1 MDGSRPKK
9 NNETDS
15 SQLGAARFNCGGRP
29 AAAGENSIKWFAL
42 RDRRLKFLCRVL
54 DHYTPFPLGPGGSSP
69 RFHWQFLSSAVRF
82 FSLSVVPFTWC
93 QLVLP
98 HRSLRRL
105 IGFSVHFWSGTPSR
119 NRFVSFCVC
128 VCVCCILK
136 VCAGW
141 PASSCTGGRRHP
153 LARPFWVVHKREAY
167 EKRQWTASELNR
179 NRLPYAFSC
188 VSRWWTSSSR
198 LLTIDTSSSS
208 SSFSRSFCASVF
220 CQSAIGFQTDEI
232 KKERN
237 QWTSGVGR
245 RQTWGRTFE
254 FGYNQVKF
262 GKKTNYF
269 KLFLW

>member
-69 RFHWQFLSSAVRF
+69 RFHWKFLSSAARF

-128 VCVCCILK
+128 VCVLHSQS
-136 VCAGW
+136 VCGLAGVELHRW
-141 PASSCTGGRRHP
+141 SSTPPRQAVLGRP
-153 LARPFWVVHKREAY
+153 
-167 EKRQWTASELNR
+167 
-179 NRLPYAFSC
+179 
-188 VSRWWTSSSR
+188 
-198 LLTIDTSSSS
+198 
-208 SSFSRSFCASVF
+208 
-220 CQSAIGFQTDEI
+220 
-232 KKERN
+232 
-237 QWTSGVGR
+237 
-245 RQTWGRTFE
+245 QTWGLRKTTMDGERIESKSVALRLLLRVQVVDELVALVDDRHQLLEQQLLAQLLRLRLLPICNRFPNGRNKKRTE
-254 FGYNQVKF
+254 SVNQWCRPTSNL
-262 GKKTNYF
+262 GKNFWVWLQSSQIWKKN
-269 KLFLW
+269 